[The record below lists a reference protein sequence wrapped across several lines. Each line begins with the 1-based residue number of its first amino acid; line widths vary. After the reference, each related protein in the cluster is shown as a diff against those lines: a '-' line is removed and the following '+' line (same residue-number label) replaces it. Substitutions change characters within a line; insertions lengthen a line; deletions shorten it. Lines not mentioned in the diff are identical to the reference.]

1 MFYFLVMFAELGKTG
16 EQLEKLEEAD
26 VALGLTDATVF
37 EELHLD
43 KAKYH
48 AEPVVEG
55 EWA

>member
-1 MFYFLVMFAELGKTG
+1 LGKTG

-26 VALGLTDATVF
+26 VALGLTDNTVF

-48 AEPVVEG
+48 DEAIVEG
-55 EWA
+55 VWA

>member
-1 MFYFLVMFAELGKTG
+1 MCTELGKTG

-26 VALGLTDATVF
+26 VALGLTDKTVF

-55 EWA
+55 AWA